1 MLAKL
6 ICILIT
12 YYIIIPRKKFSKPT
26 SKSTMNFYDFFRLKS
41 LIVFS
46 FIFSLSF
53 AASAQDEE
61 IEITDEDLKKY
72 AVTMDSL
79 ETMKSNV
86 KNVMAE
92 MVKAN
97 EDITNS
103 RFNELR
109 NAIDDT
115 DKLAELEATEEEIT
129 FTQSVIDKKDELAGL
144 IKPTLSDMVKNYI
157 GSVKMYNAIKKGLKA
172 DEELKAR
179 YDAIM
184 EELVASKESEED
196 GDMSDSE
203 GSEDTSGKK

>member
-1 MLAKL
+1 
-6 ICILIT
+6 
-12 YYIIIPRKKFSKPT
+12 
-26 SKSTMNFYDFFRLKS
+26 MNFYDSFRLKS

-53 AASAQDEE
+53 AANAQDEE

-79 ETMKSNV
+79 ETMKGNV

-92 MVKAN
+92 MVKGN
-97 EDITNS
+97 ENITNS
-103 RFNELR
+103 RFNELK
-109 NAIDDT
+109 NAISDSV
-115 DKLAELEATEEEIT
+115 KLAELEATEEEIT

-203 GSEDTSGKK
+203 GSDDTSGNK